1 MWTKWLWA
9 GARRPLVA
17 AALVGAVLGGAGA
30 ADAKKAVEAAP
41 AGSAVPVQSEQ
52 QTTRFRIVQG
62 GFEVVDPDGKVRR
75 RLEVP
80 GKIYDLLYFNRTL
93 WVARGALGVTPYDVT
108 DPTNPRELNTFAK
121 GRVAVRLASHQKS
134 LLVIVA
140 DYVTTTYDI
149 ANLDEPMPVPP
160 DTGHSKD
167 KAGGPAVDSEK
178 LRFRPGGRGLEAVR
192 MAGPAGGA
200 EKVIADVP
208 LMGEVLD
215 VVRIGN
221 ALFVARGGAGV
232 TAFDIADPTNPRR
245 RGTFGQGRP
254 AVRVAEQDGRLMVI
268 VADHTTLAFDVSDP
282 ARPAPMV
289 LVEQNSTVSL
299 LGPLYNIPD
308 PPEPPPAPKVVEVVA
323 PLYPLQIKQLE
334 TQLEAEKEARADSEK
349 RAKSRRWLWAGI
361 GVLVGGAVAAGV
373 ATAVAL
379 APKTG
384 PAPEVPVTPVEF

>member
-1 MWTKWLWA
+1 MWIDRFVA
-9 GARRPLVA
+9 SARRPLISV
-17 AALVGAVLGGAGA
+17 ALVGALVAAAGPA
-30 ADAKKAVEAAP
+30 SAKKATDPAP
-41 AGSAVPVQSEQ
+41 AGSTLPVQPEQ
-52 QTTRFRIVQG
+52 APTTRFKIATG

-75 RLEVP
+75 RLEIP

-93 WVARGALGVTPYDVT
+93 WVARGALGVTAYDVT
-108 DPTNPRELNTFAK
+108 DPTNPRELTTFGK
-121 GRVAVRLASHQKS
+121 GRAAVRLASHQRS

-149 ANLDEPMPVPP
+149 SNLDEPLPVPP
-160 DTGHSKD
+160 EAQNKG
-167 KAGGPAVDSEK
+167 GGPVVDTEK
-178 LRFRPGGRGLEAVR
+178 LRFRPGGRGVEAVR
-192 MAGPAGGA
+192 GPAGS
-200 EKVIADVP
+200 EKVVADVP

-232 TAFDIADPTNPRR
+232 TAFDLTDPANPKR
-245 RGTFGQGRP
+245 RGTFGTGRP

-268 VADHTTLAFDVSDP
+268 VADHTTLAFDVSEP
-282 ARPAPMV
+282 SRPSPMV
-289 LVEQNSTVSL
+289 LVEQNTTVSL

-323 PLYPLQIKQLE
+323 PLYPLEIKRLQGQLD
-334 TQLEAEKEARADSEK
+334 AEKEARAESEK

-373 ATAVAL
+373 ATAVVL
-379 APKTG
+379 APKSGT
-384 PAPEVPVTPVEF
+384 PPEVPITPVEF